1 MSNPQAGQAIN
12 GIPAITGAL
21 SLIDSKPSQCR
32 SRRDNQPQGIE
43 KVSIFRR
50 MNKLGMKAD
59 LFAHIIRDHVKLSP
73 KISETVKD
81 KLSFGARI
89 LRTGGREKVFK
100 SIFNVSEKERL
111 IKASQCYLSTTA
123 GPIAGILFISTRNI
137 AFCSKRSLKVSGP
150 RGETTKVHYKILI
163 PLSKIEMTDQSK
175 DVEDASQKYLQIA
188 TVDKFDFWFM
198 GFFDYQKTW
207 KHLQQAILLRLR

>member
-32 SRRDNQPQGIE
+32 SRRENQPQGIE

-89 LRTGGREKVFK
+89 LRTGGTEKVFRK
-100 SIFNVSEKERL
+100 RL

-137 AFCSKRSLKVSGP
+137 AFCSKRSLKVSCP
-150 RGETTKVHYKILI
+150 IGETAKVHYKILI
-163 PLSKIEMTDQSK
+163 PLSKIDMADQSK
-175 DVEDASQKYLQIA
+175 DVEDPSQKYLQIV

-198 GFFDYQKTW
+198 RFLNYQKT
-207 KHLQQAILLRLR
+207 